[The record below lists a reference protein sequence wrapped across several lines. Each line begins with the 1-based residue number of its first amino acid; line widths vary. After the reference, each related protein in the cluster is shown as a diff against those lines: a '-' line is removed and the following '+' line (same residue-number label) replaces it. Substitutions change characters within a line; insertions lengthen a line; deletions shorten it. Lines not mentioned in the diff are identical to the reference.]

1 MTAAV
6 LAMLLAVLLGVGA
19 LAPRLR
25 RRPMP
30 TFSARPRLGLAAWT
44 GAAIA
49 WTAGLLAL
57 GPLLA
62 WAVTGPA
69 LPGAVG
75 DVCRRCLV
83 ATNPFGPAPSPTT
96 TAVPVF
102 VLLLVPAVLTLAL
115 MGRAVIDLARAG
127 RTADAHLAALGGTA
141 LRADALPSDAPQ
153 RNALPGTA
161 LHGSARHGDAL
172 RSSARHGEALRSSSA
187 RHGTARPEA
196 GDDVVI
202 WLVEDDAPAAY
213 ALPGRRGVV
222 LTRGGLDAL
231 TAPQLHAVLGHER
244 AHVVQRHHTVLG
256 LLAALARVLGRVPL
270 VAHAHRSAARYAEM
284 AADDAARRAAG
295 TRALAGALLAL
306 GGHPDLQRFPA
317 GVPLLHAAGRAV
329 PWRTARLVTPPSP
342 PSRWGL
348 AAVAAYLAAV
358 VAVVALVVVP
368 YGTVLVTGTC

>member
-1 MTAAV
+1 
-6 LAMLLAVLLGVGA
+6 
-19 LAPRLR
+19 
-25 RRPMP
+25 
-30 TFSARPRLGLAAWT
+30 
-44 GAAIA
+44 
-49 WTAGLLAL
+49 
-57 GPLLA
+57 
-62 WAVTGPA
+62 
-69 LPGAVG
+69 
-75 DVCRRCLV
+75 V

-96 TAVPVF
+96 TVVPVF

-161 LHGSARHGDAL
+161 LHGPALHGPALHGSALHGDAL
-172 RSSARHGEALRSSSA
+172 RSSARRGP
-187 RHGTARPEA
+187 ARPEA
-196 GDDVVI
+196 GDAVVV

-306 GGHPDLQRFPA
+306 GGHPDLQRGPA

-368 YGTVLVTGTC
+368 YGEVLVTGTC

>member
-6 LAMLLAVLLGVGA
+6 LAVLLAVLLAVGA

-25 RRPMP
+25 RHPTP

-44 GAAIA
+44 GAALA
-49 WTAGLLAL
+49 WTAGLLVL

-83 ATNPFGPAPSPTT
+83 ATNPFGPATAPTT

-102 VLLLVPAVLTLAL
+102 ALLLVPAALAL
-115 MGRAVIDLARAG
+115 ALVGRAAVDLARTG
-127 RTADAHLAALGGTA
+127 RAADAHLAGLRGTA
-141 LRADALPSDAPQ
+141 LRADD
-153 RNALPGTA
+153 
-161 LHGSARHGDAL
+161 LHS
-172 RSSARHGEALRSSSA
+172 EA
-187 RHGTARPEA
+187 RHGTAPHGPAPHDTAPHGSAPPET
-196 GDDVVI
+196 GDDVVV

-306 GGHPDLQRFPA
+306 GGHPDLQRVPA
-317 GVPLLHAAGRAV
+317 GVPMLHAAGRVV

>member
-6 LAMLLAVLLGVGA
+6 LAVLLAVLLGVGA

-25 RRPMP
+25 RRPTP

-44 GAAIA
+44 GAALA
-49 WTAGLLAL
+49 WTAGLLVL

-83 ATNPFGPAPSPTT
+83 ATNPFGPAPSTTT

-102 VLLLVPAVLTLAL
+102 VLLLVPAVLALAL
-115 MGRAVIDLARAG
+115 VGRAVIDLARAG
-127 RTADAHLAALGGTA
+127 RTADAHLAALDGTA

-161 LHGSARHGDAL
+161 LHGSALHGDAL
-172 RSSARHGEALRSSSA
+172 RSSARHGA
-187 RHGTARPEA
+187 TRPEA
-196 GDDVVI
+196 GDEVVV

-306 GGHPDLQRFPA
+306 GGHPDLQRGPA
-317 GVPLLHAAGRAV
+317 GMPMLHAAGRAV

-348 AAVAAYLAAV
+348 AAVVAYVAAV
-358 VAVVALVVVP
+358 VAVVAHVVVP

>member
-6 LAMLLAVLLGVGA
+6 LAVLLAVLLGVGA

-25 RRPMP
+25 RRPTP

-44 GAAIA
+44 GAALA
-49 WTAGLLAL
+49 WTAGLLVL

-83 ATNPFGPAPSPTT
+83 ATNPFGPATT
-96 TAVPVF
+96 PATTDVPVF
-102 VLLLVPAVLTLAL
+102 VLLLVPAVLALAL
-115 MGRAVIDLARAG
+115 VGRAAVDLARAG
-127 RTADAHLAALGGTA
+127 RAADAHLAALGGTA
-141 LRADALPSDAPQ
+141 LRADALHGNAP
-153 RNALPGTA
+153 
-161 LHGSARHGDAL
+161 
-172 RSSARHGEALRSSSA
+172 
-187 RHGTARPEA
+187 HGTTLHANAPPPEA
-196 GDDVVI
+196 GDDVVV

-222 LTRGGLDAL
+222 LTSGGLDAL

-244 AHVVQRHHTVLG
+244 AHVLQRHHTLLG

-306 GGHPDLQRFPA
+306 GGHPDLQQLPA
-317 GVPLLHAAGRAV
+317 GVPTLHVAGRAV

-348 AAVAAYLAAV
+348 AAVVAYLAAV
-358 VAVVALVVVP
+358 VTVVALVVVP